1 MENNN
6 DKTENNQ
13 ASANA
18 EKSNIVRDIIEIV
31 ESTLVTVFIIVMV
44 FTYILHPVNI
54 VGHSM
59 VPTLNKDYDPSIGN
73 TDKIFMSTVFFDVD
87 YGDILVINKDV
98 NYLLDESGN
107 PYIPEGAGSNAIGE
121 CIIKRVIAVGGQTV
135 DIRDGKVIVD
145 DKILSE
151 PYVNEGAATSDIG
164 YGAFTDQYPITVPE
178 GYFFVM
184 GDNRN
189 HSTDSRARSVGLVKK
204 DQIYGK
210 ALVRYSPL
218 KDFDIL
224 TDSWKGPENG

>member
-6 DKTENNQ
+6 EKIENKQEEAPEKKTSLLN
-13 ASANA
+13 
-18 EKSNIVRDIIEIV
+18 DIIEII
-31 ESTLVTVFIIVMV
+31 ESTLVTVFVIVMV

-59 VPTLNKDYDPSIGN
+59 VPTLNKDYDPSLNN

-98 NYLLDESGN
+98 NYLLDENGE
-107 PYIPEGAGSNAIGE
+107 PYIPDERTSSAIGE
-121 CIIKRVIAVGGQTV
+121 CIIKRVIAKGGQTV
-135 DIRDGKVIVD
+135 DIREGKVIVD
-145 DKILSE
+145 DKVLNE
-151 PYVNEGAATSDIG
+151 PYINSGAETTDIG
-164 YGAFTDQYPITVPE
+164 YGAFTDQYPITIPD
-178 GYFFVM
+178 GYYFVM

-204 DQIYGK
+204 NQIYGK

-224 TDSWKGPENG
+224 TDSWKGPEND